1 MSENMHSFAEAVK
14 ICVPF
19 ASEVQRKW
27 KQSREAQSASN
38 ERDENGSDGQKHPPQ
53 THKISCYKGCG
64 ACCHYAVISSSSIE
78 AFVLLTGWLS
88 NGSSL
93 QQIHDACMAYS
104 SKFRHAITKLGHFP
118 FSYNARLA
126 FMAERLPCP
135 AFQPTPQASAPLAGH
150 CGVYSA
156 RPVICSQFHS
166 TSDPRLCEELK
177 PHGTLAEF
185 FHSGEAVA
193 HDLRL
198 CERQHFGKSAL
209 GHLPLILA
217 ALTTQEGL
225 NAFLRRDTPTPP
237 TEDEPLAQ
245 DLTDFQFYAELLGC
259 VGIELGERDFADL
272 EKAQTESPTLL

>member
-27 KQSREAQSASN
+27 KQSCETPSRFQE
-38 ERDENGSDGQKHPPQ
+38 SDANDADNQKHPPQ
-53 THKISCYKGCG
+53 PNKISCYKGCG

-88 NGSSL
+88 KGSSL
-93 QQIHDACMAYS
+93 EQIHDACMAYTS
-104 SKFRHAITKLGHFP
+104 RFQSALTQIGHFP
-118 FSYNARLA
+118 FSHKARLA
-126 FMAERLPCP
+126 FMAEKLPCP
-135 AFQPTPQASAPLAGH
+135 AFRPSPQALAPRAGH
-150 CGVYSA
+150 CGVYGA

-166 TSDPRLCEELK
+166 TSDPQLCEQLK
-177 PHGTLAEF
+177 PHRTIKEF
-185 FHSGEAVA
+185 FDSGETVA

-198 CERQHFGKSAL
+198 FERHHFGKSAL

-217 ALTTQEGL
+217 ALTTQDGM
-225 NAFLRRDTPTPP
+225 NAFLRIDPLKQP

-245 DLTDFQFYAELLGC
+245 DMADFHFYAELLRC
-259 VGIELGERDFADL
+259 VGIELSERDFADL
-272 EKAQTESPTLL
+272 ERAQEESPIPL